1 MANTMNRPNASSL
14 FHFTDSLEVL
24 KAIITNG
31 LLFSYSYEEHDFLNL
46 PKEDLPDFKGIAIP
60 MEIKHPVFHNLHLQ
74 HPIISCR
81 KPCSCLWQVLYCAR

>member
-31 LLFSYSYEEHDFLNL
+31 LLFSYSYEEHDFLKL
-46 PKEDLPDFKGIAIP
+46 PKEDVPDFKGIASP
-60 MEIKHPVFHNLHLQ
+60 MVGFCNTPL
-74 HPIISCR
+74 SR
-81 KPCSCLWQVLYCAR
+81 A